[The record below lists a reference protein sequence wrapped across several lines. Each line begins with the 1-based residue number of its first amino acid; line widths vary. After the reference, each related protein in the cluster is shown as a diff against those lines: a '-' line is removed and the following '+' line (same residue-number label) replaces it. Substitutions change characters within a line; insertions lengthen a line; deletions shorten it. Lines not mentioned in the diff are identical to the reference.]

1 MRVHIHAEKVGKQ
14 SRISFTNHQQTRAK
28 VQENELTSL
37 FTQDP
42 RIQFLE
48 IGSFPILNRLD
59 DGLKS
64 IKLFR
69 SYDDSSENN
78 RRPTNMLR
86 AFGFFFLGGGAKS
99 SDWKSMFYGRISE
112 SPCRISTSFTWS
124 CFSFCHANVLWY
136 DGKCAA
142 FPGCLNH
149 FPNVRIRSSHENWIC
164 LSFYLE

>member
-86 AFGFFFLGGGAKS
+86 AFGFFFGGGGKELRLEVHVLR
-99 SDWKSMFYGRISE
+99 KNFRITLQNFYFVYLVVFLFL
-112 SPCRISTSFTWS
+112 PCERLM
-124 CFSFCHANVLWY
+124 V
-136 DGKCAA
+136 
-142 FPGCLNH
+142 
-149 FPNVRIRSSHENWIC
+149 
-164 LSFYLE
+164 